1 MAQDKLNQ
9 PAKFE
14 VEIAGVTL
22 ILRSEHKKE
31 MVEKLVSKVDQSI
44 NDYLKK
50 DISFQNALL
59 LTSLNY
65 AEELVTLKSAAKE
78 ELSQIKS
85 QAQQTLINLEDS
97 TDTRAP
103 LDN

>member
-1 MAQDKLNQ
+1 MAESALDQSK
-9 PAKFE
+9 KFE
-14 VEIAGVTL
+14 VEIAGISLT
-22 ILRSEHKKE
+22 LRSHHDKK
-31 MVEKLVSKVDQSI
+31 MVEKLVTMVDDSI
-44 NDYLKK
+44 NEYLKR

-78 ELSQIKS
+78 ELTQIKS
-85 QAQQTLINLEDS
+85 QAQQTLLSIESSQNS
-97 TDTRAP
+97 RAT

>member
-1 MAQDKLNQ
+1 MAHSKQDE
-9 PAKFE
+9 PTRFE
-14 VEIAGVTL
+14 VEIAGISLV
-22 ILRSEHKKE
+22 LRSQHSIE

-44 NDYLKK
+44 NDYVKRG
-50 DISFQNALL
+50 ISFQNALL

-78 ELSQIKS
+78 ELTQIKS
-85 QAQQTLINLEDS
+85 QAQQTLLNLESSQNSRVD
-97 TDTRAP
+97 